1 MTYEK
6 MKAGIL
12 IGFIGIILALVVL
25 TLFVPITM
33 IFFALLIGLLVAFPV
48 SALVLI
54 LIGGA
59 STLSKKLRKPSRSER
74 EDVIIS
80 TN

>member
-6 MKAGIL
+6 MKSGVL
-12 IGFIGIILALVVL
+12 IGFIGVILALVVL
-25 TLFVPITM
+25 ALFISVTT

-59 STLSKKLRKPSRSER
+59 SVLSNKLRKSSKSER
-74 EDVIIS
+74 KDVVIS